1 MFFKWCIDL
10 PNLGVSLLSSHVD
23 EPWNTSFI
31 LTAMFQDQKRDAVVQ
46 KRSLGLSL
54 SLRLA
59 QQCYT
64 GARPYYP
71 SDVGQARAISL
82 SRFRNPHRLTSV
94 QTIPNGCLYSSQS
107 CQLKSKRHSLWNICS
122 HFKVEWPQAEAA
134 HRSWPCTG
142 SLRGCAHM
150 AKFSVV
156 RSEIKLYVG
165 KGSWLSS
172 SGTWQVQ
179 ILQAILWMIL
189 LRCIYHLQVCPKI

>member
-1 MFFKWCIDL
+1 M
-10 PNLGVSLLSSHVD
+10 
-23 EPWNTSFI
+23 
-31 LTAMFQDQKRDAVVQ
+31 QKP
-46 KRSLGLSL
+46 SLGLFL

-71 SDVGQARAISL
+71 SDVGQARASSL
-82 SRFRNPHRLTSV
+82 SRFRNSQRLTSV

-107 CQLKSKRHSLWNICS
+107 CQLKSKRDSLWNICS

-142 SLRGCAHM
+142 NLRELTHI
-150 AKFSVV
+150 AKFSAA
-156 RSEIKLYVG
+156 RCEIKLYVG
-165 KGSWLSS
+165 KCSWLSS

-189 LRCIYHLQVCPKI
+189 LRHIYHLQVCPKI